1 MANKKILI
9 LPGDGPGPSVMAAA
23 EKVLKAAAPGIDII
37 HGEIGRTAWEHTS
50 KVLPAPTADMIAVAD
65 AILSGPADISGIG
78 GRDPFC
84 DIKRQLHLCAEISEF
99 RTLCGGPDT
108 DLLFVNQC
116 SDAATPVRENEVLD
130 GVVSEIDTEDD
141 SLTELFGVCMSAAER
156 AGRNRVCLVG
166 GTGLFASSEKHM
178 LDCFRSCFA
187 GSGFK
192 TETMSAEEAACGLVS
207 EPGRFD
213 VIVSGRSSRGYLRG
227 ILTGLVGG
235 SGIIP
240 VSYIGGGKGLFMPS
254 RVFGDWEERRSRNP
268 TSAMLAAAS
277 LLRFVGEEE
286 GYITIQRAVENMYLC
301 GHTMPGIGGGDLS
314 PEEFTA
320 EILERVQATMIYH
333 RT

>member
-1 MANKKILI
+1 MANRKILI
-9 LPGDGPGPSVMAAA
+9 LPGDGPGPSVIAAA
-23 EKVLKAAAPGIDII
+23 EKVLKAAAPEIDII

-50 KVLPAPTADMIAVAD
+50 KVLPASTADMIAAAD
-65 AILSGPADISGIG
+65 AILSGPVDISRIG

-84 DIKRQLHLCAEISEF
+84 DIRRQLHLYAEVSEF
-99 RTLCGGPDT
+99 CTLSGGPET

-116 SDAATPVRENEVLD
+116 SDTATPVRENEVLD

-141 SLTELFGVCMSAAER
+141 SLTELFGACMDAAER
-156 AGRNRVCLVG
+156 SGRHKVCLVG
-166 GTGLFASSEKHM
+166 GPGLFASSEKHM

-187 GSGFK
+187 GSGFE
-192 TETMSAEEAACGLVS
+192 TEVMTAEEAACRLVS
-207 EPGRFD
+207 RPEHFD
-213 VIVSGRSSRGYLRG
+213 VIVSGRSSGGYLRG

-254 RVFGDWEERRSRNP
+254 RIFGDEDERRSQNP
-268 TSAMLAAAS
+268 TSAMLAAAA

-286 GYITIQRAVENMYLC
+286 GYNAVQRAVENMYFY
-301 GHTMPGIGGGDLS
+301 GHTMPDLGRGDLS
-314 PEEFTA
+314 AEEFTA
-320 EILERVQATMIYH
+320 EALERVRATMIYH